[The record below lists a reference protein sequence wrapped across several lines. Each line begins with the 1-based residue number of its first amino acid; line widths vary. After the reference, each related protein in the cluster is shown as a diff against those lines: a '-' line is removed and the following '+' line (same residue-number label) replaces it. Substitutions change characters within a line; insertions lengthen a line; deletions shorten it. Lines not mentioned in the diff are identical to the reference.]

1 MQLVLLDGLRV
12 SFDGHTGH
20 KLQLATWPSLKLKT
34 CVKILFQYIAAVQVK
49 DEGYEIAHDGNCIT
63 VFSAP
68 NYCDQMGNKGAFITF
83 RGGDMTPHFTQFSAV
98 PHPDVKPMAYA
109 SSFMGNMWGF

>member
-1 MQLVLLDGLRV
+1 LPL
-12 SFDGHTGH
+12 
-20 KLQLATWPSLKLKT
+20 
-34 CVKILFQYIAAVQVK
+34 QVK

-83 RGGDMTPHFTQFSAV
+83 TGGDMSPQFT
-98 PHPDVKPMAYA
+98 KPMAYA
-109 SSFMGNMWGF
+109 SSMMGNMWGF

>member
-1 MQLVLLDGLRV
+1 MPTPVHGAYRFDTAVVPVPWVPGCYSHCHRHSNNKLLV
-12 SFDGHTGH
+12 
-20 KLQLATWPSLKLKT
+20 
-34 CVKILFQYIAAVQVK
+34 VQVK
-49 DEGYEIAHDGNCIT
+49 DDGYEIAHDGNCIT

-83 RGGDMTPHFTQFSAV
+83 TGGDMSPQFTQFSAV

-109 SSFMGNMWGF
+109 SSMMGNMWGF